1 MRFELFSKLIINGF
15 LNVLSVKDRAWDR
28 ANLLIPDNE
37 MTVFFRNPVWIKS
50 TKSIFLDYVRK
61 SQQ

>member
-37 MTVFFRNPVWIKS
+37 KTGFFVIPFESNRPSLFFWI
-50 TKSIFLDYVRK
+50 T
-61 SQQ
+61 